1 MKYSICIEPLFE
13 DIKVEERVRFISQFG
28 FKTIEFWD
36 PGEKNLDMLKKNC
49 EKYKVNISDCTLN
62 DPWGINRLNVE
73 TKNFIANFKKTIPMI
88 KKINCNKVICLT
100 GEIEKDK
107 SRKDQR
113 KRIVENLQEA
123 GKIADRE
130 DIYIVLEALNSYVDH
145 KDYFL
150 DSSKLGFDIIKEVN
164 HERIKLL
171 YDIYHMQI
179 MEGNIISNIKKNIDF
194 IGHFHAAGVPGRHE
208 LFTGE
213 INYTNVIE
221 EIENLGYEGYFGL
234 EYWPSID
241 PEKSLSKTAQFLK
254 ISS

>member
-1 MKYSICIEPLFE
+1 MKYSVCIEPLFE
-13 DIKVEERVRFISQFG
+13 DTKVEERVKLVSQFG

-36 PGEKNLDMLKKNC
+36 PGEKNLDILKKNC
-49 EKYKVNISDCTLN
+49 ETYKVNISDCTLN
-62 DPWGINRLNVE
+62 DPWGSNRLNVE
-73 TKNFIANFKKTIPMI
+73 TKNFLANFEKTIPMI

-100 GEIEKDK
+100 GETEKDK
-107 SRKDQR
+107 SQKDQR
-113 KRIVENLQEA
+113 TRIVNNLREA

-130 DIYIVLEALNSYVDH
+130 DIHIVLEALNSYVDH

-150 DSSKLGFDIIKEVN
+150 DSAKLGFDIIKEVK

-179 MEGNIISNIKKNIDF
+179 MEGNIISTIKKNIDF

-241 PEKSLSKTAQFLK
+241 PAKSLSKTAKFLK
-254 ISS
+254 IS